1 MRRFVFYSLVFQ
13 LSFCYSQLSDKL
25 LKKATEAKAY
35 CQKYKMNTNFCFLM
49 DVSVHSGKNRFYI
62 YNFETNS
69 ISHSGLVCHG
79 VGKNSTEQKPVYSNI
94 VGSNCTSLGKY
105 KIGQRAYS
113 NWGINIHYKMHGL
126 ENSNSNAFKRH
137 IVLHSYDYVT
147 DKEIYPLHLT
157 MGWSQGCPVV
167 ANGLMKQI
175 DKLLKKSTMPTLI
188 WIFE

>member
-113 NWGINIHYKMHGL
+113 HWGINIHYKMHGL